1 MCEYCS
7 ILFVFLSTYNIYKKT
22 YKKTGACFMNDKPL
36 IIKKRGD
43 DGTKIIS
50 LRIRQEILDELD
62 RIAKE
67 CNYSRNEIINLMLEY
82 GIENVQIR

>member
-1 MCEYCS
+1 
-7 ILFVFLSTYNIYKKT
+7 
-22 YKKTGACFMNDKPL
+22 MNDKTL

>member
-1 MCEYCS
+1 
-7 ILFVFLSTYNIYKKT
+7 
-22 YKKTGACFMNDKPL
+22 MNDKPL

-62 RIAKE
+62 RIAQE

>member
-1 MCEYCS
+1 
-7 ILFVFLSTYNIYKKT
+7 
-22 YKKTGACFMNDKPL
+22 MNDKPL

-50 LRIRQEILDELD
+50 LRIRQEILDEPD

>member
-1 MCEYCS
+1 
-7 ILFVFLSTYNIYKKT
+7 
-22 YKKTGACFMNDKPL
+22 MNNKPL

-50 LRIRQEILDELD
+50 VRIRQEILTELD

-67 CNYSRNEIINLMLEY
+67 SNYSRNEIIGIMLEY
-82 GIENVQIR
+82 GIENVQIN